1 MDESTLLR
9 ESTITDISRTSQ
21 VSWGSIFAG
30 WVLAAGI
37 AWLFYELGA
46 AVGLTV
52 IDPAK
57 DQTVIGKGLPIA
69 AGAWLLVTWVV
80 SLFLGGL
87 FAGRLAGKPD
97 PGVGMLHGMAVWA
110 VTAILT
116 LVLGAVGVAGLAQGA
131 GAVIGSAAKG
141 GSQAVEGAGG
151 GGGLKSL
158 GLEAAIK
165 HNVAQALRK
174 AAPNAP
180 AATVNQAVNRMNAA
194 TLGQVSS
201 RLLQGDTEGAKNVLA
216 INTDLSRADVDSV
229 IGALQAQIPR
239 YKAEAAQQAQKATR
253 YSAAVAWA
261 MFVASVAALGAAIW
275 GGALGARGVRRRFA
289 QT

>member
-9 ESTITDISRTSQ
+9 ESAITDISRTSQ
-21 VSWGSIFAG
+21 ASWGSIFAG

-97 PGVGMLHGMAVWA
+97 PGVGMLHGMAVWS

-131 GAVIGSAAKG
+131 SAVIGGVAKG
-141 GSQAVEGAGG
+141 GSQAAEGTGA
-151 GGGLKSL
+151 GLKSL

-180 AATVNQAVNRMNAA
+180 AGTVNQAVNRMNAA
-194 TLGQVSS
+194 TLAQVSS

-229 IGALQAQIPR
+229 IGALQAQVPR

-253 YSAAVAWA
+253 YSAAVAWG

-275 GGALGARGVRRRFA
+275 GGALGARGVRQRFA
-289 QT
+289 RT